1 MLRNWYLTIV
11 LERTAGVALHLQLVQ
26 AIIQEIQRGR
36 LLPGTALPGS
46 RTIAEALSLN
56 RKTVVQAYDELL
68 AQGWI
73 ETQARRGAFV
83 SARLPAPALEKAH
96 TTAAQIPDSFSQS
109 LPPNGLSAFLESI
122 AEKPGAIRFSD
133 GVPDARLVPFD
144 VLSRAYRRAL
154 LHSARA
160 NRLAYDDA
168 RGNLLLRNAIA
179 DMLRAE
185 RGMSVTNTQICVVRG
200 SQMGIYLSARLLAIK
215 EVAIKEMSVNDV
227 ATSNGCVVMEDLSYP
242 PAREAFASFGIP
254 IEYIAQD
261 SFGMNL
267 DELELLCTR
276 RKISAVYTTPHHQFP
291 TTVMLSVERRIRLL
305 ELARR
310 YDFLIIE
317 DDYDHEFHFSHNPM
331 LPLASMD
338 TDGRVIHIGSLSKVL
353 APGLRLGYIA
363 APEAVINRCMNEIML
378 IDRQG
383 NALTEL
389 AVAELMRTGEIK
401 RHVRRALKIYQARR
415 DYAVQRVSE
424 LIPSATF
431 TIPAGGLALWLELDA
446 RLDMQRLQRDA
457 LTQGVTILPGQLFSG
472 TGRAIPALRL
482 GYASLN
488 QQELELGLMALV
500 AAIQQQFPA

>member
-1 MLRNWYLTIV
+1 MLRNWYLTLV
-11 LERTAGVALHLQLVQ
+11 LDRAVSMPLHLQLVQ
-26 AIIQEIQRGR
+26 MITKEIQRGR

-83 SARLPAPALEKAH
+83 SSHLPLPLEKKEECNAFQ
-96 TTAAQIPDSFSQS
+96 ASPSFARS
-109 LPPNGLSAFLESI
+109 LP
-122 AEKPGAIRFSD
+122 EKNVWPYGDLAVNVPGIIRFSD

-154 LHSARA
+154 IFSARA
-160 NRLAYDDA
+160 NRLAYDDP
-168 RGNLLLRNAIA
+168 RGSQLLRAAIA

-185 RGMSVTNTQICVVRG
+185 RGMSVSEAHICVVRG
-200 SQMGIYLSARLLAIK
+200 SQMGIYLSARLLAPG
-215 EVAIKEMSVNDV
+215 AD
-227 ATSNGCVVMEDLSYP
+227 CVVMEELGYP
-242 PAREAFASFGIP
+242 PAREAFVSCGIP
-254 IEYIAQD
+254 LEYVSLD
-261 SFGMNL
+261 NSGMDL
-267 DELELLCTR
+267 DALEAICLR
-276 RKISAVYTTPHHQFP
+276 RKVSAVYTTPHHQFP

-305 ELARR
+305 ELARQ
-310 YDFLIIE
+310 YDFVIIE
-317 DDYDHEFHFSHNPM
+317 DDYDHEFHFSHSPM

-363 APEAVINRCMNEIML
+363 APELVINRCMHEINL

-383 NALTEL
+383 NSLTEL

-401 RHVRRALKIYQARR
+401 RHVRRALKIYRERR
-415 DYAVQRVSE
+415 DYAVTRVRKVISDAVFNV
-424 LIPSATF
+424 P
-431 TIPAGGLALWLELDA
+431 PGGLALWLELDA
-446 RLDMQRLQRDA
+446 RIDMLQLQRDA
-457 LTQGVTILPGQLFSG
+457 LAHGVAILPGQLFSG
-472 TGRAIPALRL
+472 SGKAIPALRL

-488 QQELELGLMALV
+488 QQELEMGLAGLAL
-500 AAIQQQFPA
+500 AIKQQVLN

>member
-1 MLRNWYLTIV
+1 MGVLRNWYLTIV
-11 LERTAGVALHLQLVQ
+11 LERTAGIALHLQLVQ
-26 AIIQEIQRGR
+26 AIIREIQRGR
-36 LLPGTALPGS
+36 LLPGAALPGS
-46 RTIAEALSLN
+46 RTIADALSLN

-83 SARLPAPALEKAH
+83 SARLPATALENANQPAK
-96 TTAAQIPDSFSQS
+96 QIPAAFVER
-109 LPPNGLSAFLESI
+109 LPPNGLDAFLEASV
-122 AEKPGAIRFSD
+122 EKPGVVRFSD

-168 RGNLLLRNAIA
+168 RGNLLLRDAIA

-185 RGMSVTNTQICVVRG
+185 RGMGVTHAQVCVVRG

-215 EVAIKEMSVNDV
+215 DMAVVAQGK
-227 ATSNGCVVMEDLSYP
+227 GCVVMEDLGYP
-242 PAREAFASFGIP
+242 PAREAFASCGLAL
-254 IEYIAQD
+254 EYIAQD
-261 SFGMNL
+261 CAGMNL
-267 DELELLCTR
+267 DELEALCGH
-276 RKISAVYTTPHHQFP
+276 RKVSAVYVTPHHQFP
-291 TTVMLSVERRIRLL
+291 TTVMLSIERRIRLL
-305 ELARR
+305 DLARR

-331 LPLASMD
+331 LPLATMD
-338 TDGRVIHIGSLSKVL
+338 TDGRVIHIGSISKVL

-363 APEAVINRCMNEIML
+363 APEAVVNRCMNEIML

-389 AVAELMRTGEIK
+389 AVAELMRSGEIK
-401 RHVRRALKIYQARR
+401 RHVRRALKIYRERR
-415 DYAVQRVSE
+415 DYAVQRVAE
-424 LIPSATF
+424 LIPSARF
-431 TIPAGGLALWLELDA
+431 TIPSGGLALWLELDA
-446 RLDMQRLQRDA
+446 HMDMQRLQRDA
-457 LTQGVTILPGQLFSG
+457 LARGVAILPGQLFSG

-488 QQELELGLMALV
+488 QQELERGLAALL